1 MGPKVTNPAHYLGRE
16 LPQIKQRKKKVK
28 LRNKGMSAVD
38 LVYFAIVVI
47 VGISIFSNVDTS
59 LNSGVFASATTAAVA
74 AKGNISANTYGGF
87 QTISSGPTVIAA
99 VVILGIVALL
109 MYRK

>member
-1 MGPKVTNPAHYLGRE
+1 M
-16 LPQIKQRKKKVK
+16 K
-28 LRNKGMSAVD
+28 LKTLHNKGMSAID

-47 VGISIFSNVDTS
+47 IGVGIFSQVDSSIS
-59 LNSGVFASATTAAVA
+59 TTGWTTGAVA

-87 QTISSGPTVIAA
+87 QTISSGPTIIAA